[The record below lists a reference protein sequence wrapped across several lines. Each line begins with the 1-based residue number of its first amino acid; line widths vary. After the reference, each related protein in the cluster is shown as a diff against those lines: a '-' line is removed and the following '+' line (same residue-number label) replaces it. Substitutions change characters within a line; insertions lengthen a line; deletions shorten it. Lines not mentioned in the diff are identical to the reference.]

1 MTRTYGLAYWRKY
14 SHCEAIVR
22 SSWSPGARFGVDIC
36 PFSQG
41 IWTTCWTHSLLVS
54 FQLIVVLQLG
64 GLLWRIVSDSLL
76 WLCAYLCAR
85 SGVFLAKSTPRRFMD
100 FGHLLP
106 QPLLCNFGAHTNFDK
121 SHSQRV
127 VRGKCTGVS
136 SSFISSHMSSASK
149 CVRAQACLHSAAVWL
164 TKHSWQSHQYS
175 GYFAIALQLLV
186 AGELPVS
193 STFLGAFHLLVFSAL
208 YDASICSV

>member
-1 MTRTYGLAYWRKY
+1 MTRTHGLAYWRKY

-22 SSWSPGARFGVDIC
+22 FFWSPGAWFGIDIC

-54 FQLIVVLQLG
+54 FQLIVALQLG

-85 SGVFLAKSTPRRFMD
+85 SRVFLAKSTPRRFMD

-106 QPLLCNFGAHTNFDK
+106 QPLLCNFGAHTNFDR

-127 VRGKCTGVS
+127 VRGMCTAIS
-136 SSFISSHMSSASK
+136 SPFSSSHMSPASK
-149 CVRAQACLHSAAVWL
+149 RVRTQAYLHSLAVWL
-164 TKHSWQSHQYS
+164 TQNIAGNHINTVATS
-175 GYFAIALQLLV
+175 G
-186 AGELPVS
+186 
-193 STFLGAFHLLVFSAL
+193 
-208 YDASICSV
+208 